1 MKNNN
6 EYNKLII
13 RMIKYK
19 LIKTV
24 ILFFLLYKVERLK
37 NIKRRIFDNNFIN
50 KINNLESIDIN
61 EKIDLNYIINYKGG
75 SLEPE
80 WDWVKNVSFVYT
92 WVDGS
97 DLDLA
102 NTKSKYNGGQK
113 DVNSR
118 DRSADELRYS
128 IRSLKKYLPWFNG
141 TIYIVTNDQIPKW
154 LNISNNKI
162 KIISHKQII
171 PKYINPTFD
180 SSTIECFLDKIPGI
194 SEIFLYIND
203 DFFFNNYVHPA
214 LFFSSKNFYPKIFR
228 SNIETINKTKVDK
241 FIKDNEIH
249 HIYGASVYF
258 TYQIIR
264 KYFDNNFTYYH
275 MAHNAYV
282 CYRSLFEPFR
292 LYFKE
297 ELKVVY
303 TFRFRCPYKPV
314 TIYLYQMLL
323 LYLNN
328 KLSINTTKQ
337 YENKLIEFR
346 KKIWNSN
353 NLLMNYSFVIIPEE
367 LTNLFIKFSSINDK
381 SQSNYLHFNYFLNN
395 KNILIYNINDK
406 YSCNKSL
413 YEFTEYMITRYPES
427 TEFEKDNYVNLEKK
441 YLNKIIGKDY
451 IFQKPF
457 LNNRKKIKDST
468 FYKMFFNKQNLGYIK
483 EYLDEKNKL
492 TKSKYISN
500 SEQEELYTLFNYRG
514 EKLKKEWKWIK
525 NISIVYLLTE
535 RDINTINLLKYS
547 LRSIEYY
554 LPWFNGKI
562 FIIVQCNLC
571 NLAWVNIMYKNIK
584 IIYPKDFIP
593 KKIQIEYSKEI
604 IEMYLDKIPGI
615 SERFIYLKHNYYFIN
630 YIHPIFFFNKDFYPK
645 YNFGNGFKSK
655 PKKIDPENI
664 SFFKTYE
671 TITKFFGNIYIHNYR
686 YLLDS
691 PISLYRDLFRPVRK
705 IYLKTFFNNSYQNF
719 DLLPLYL
726 LSTFNI
732 YGASQLYYPEYVSGF
747 GDIRNIDFPIMNK
760 SKNILFYGFD
770 ITSDIIIQ
778 KTILNIDKYLGK
790 NFNRLVK
797 PKVLFFSIKL
807 NKKLLKIKIKNMIN
821 YLNKLYKNKSIF
833 EI

>member
-1 MKNNN
+1 MK
-6 EYNKLII
+6 
-13 RMIKYK
+13 KYK
-19 LIKTV
+19 LIKAV
-24 ILFFLLYKVERLK
+24 ILLFLLYNANRLK
-37 NIKRRIFDNNFIN
+37 NIKKRIFDNNFIN

-97 DLDLA
+97 DIDLA

-113 DVNSR
+113 NVNSR

-141 TIYIVTNDQIPKW
+141 TIFIVTDDQIPKW

-194 SEIFLYIND
+194 GEIFLYIND

-275 MAHNAYV
+275 IAHNAYV

-292 LYFKE
+292 QYFRE

-328 KLSINTTKQ
+328 KLSFNSTKE

-346 KKIWNSN
+346 KKILNSN
-353 NLLMNYSFVIIPEE
+353 SLLMNYSFVIIPEK
-367 LTNLFIKFSSINDK
+367 LTNLFTKFSSINDK
-381 SQSNYLHFNYFLNN
+381 SESNYEHFNYFINN

-406 YSCNKSL
+406 YSCKKSL
-413 YEFTEYMITRYPES
+413 YELTEYMITRYPES
-427 TEFEKDNYVNLEKK
+427 TEFEKENYVNLEKK

-457 LNNRKKIKDST
+457 FNNLKNINDTT
-468 FYKMFFNKQNLGYIK
+468 FYKMFFNKQNLDYIK

-492 TKSKYISN
+492 TKSKYISD
-500 SEQEELYTLFNYRG
+500 SEKEELYTLFNYRG

-525 NISIVYLLTE
+525 NISIVYLLSE
-535 RDINTINLLKYS
+535 NDINIINLLKYS

-562 FIIVQCNLC
+562 FIIVQCILC
-571 NLAWVNIMYKNIK
+571 NIAWVNIMNKHIK

-593 KKIQIEYSKEI
+593 KKIKIEYSKEI
-604 IEMYLDKIPGI
+604 IEMYLDKIPEI
-615 SERFIYLKHNYYFIN
+615 SERFIYLKHNYFFIN
-630 YIHPIFFFNKDFYPK
+630 YIHPIFFFNSDFYPK
-645 YNFGNGFKSK
+645 YNFRNGFIRKA
-655 PKKIDPENI
+655 KKNDTERI

-686 YLLDS
+686 YLLDC

-705 IYLKTFFNNSYQNF
+705 IYLKIYFNNIYKNF

-732 YGASQLYYPEYVSGF
+732 FGTSQLYYPEYVSGF
-747 GDIRNIDFPIMNK
+747 GDIRNIDFRLKNK
-760 SKNILFYGFD
+760 SKTILFYGFD
-770 ITSDIIIQ
+770 ITSDIIIK
-778 KTILNIDKYLGK
+778 KTIININKDLGK
-790 NFNRLVK
+790 FFNRLIK
-797 PKVLFFSIKL
+797 PEVLFFSIKL
-807 NKKLLKIKIKNMIN
+807 NKKISKIKINNIIN
-821 YLNKLYKNKSIF
+821 YLGKLYKYKSIF

>member
-1 MKNNN
+1 MNNNN

-13 RMIKYK
+13 PMKKYK
-19 LIKTV
+19 LIKAV
-24 ILFFLLYKVERLK
+24 ILLFLLYSANRLK
-37 NIKRRIFDNNFIN
+37 NIKKRIFDNNFIN

-97 DLDLA
+97 DIDLA

-113 DVNSR
+113 NVNSR

-141 TIYIVTNDQIPKW
+141 TIFIVTDDQIPKW

-194 SEIFLYIND
+194 GEIFLYIND

-275 MAHNAYV
+275 IAHNAYV

-292 LYFKE
+292 QYFRE

-328 KLSINTTKQ
+328 KLSFNSTKE

-346 KKIWNSN
+346 KKILNSN
-353 NLLMNYSFVIIPEE
+353 SLLMNYSFVIIPEK
-367 LTNLFIKFSSINDK
+367 LTNLFTKFSSINDK
-381 SQSNYLHFNYFLNN
+381 SESNYEHFNYFLNN

-406 YSCNKSL
+406 YSCKKSL
-413 YEFTEYMITRYPES
+413 YELTEYMITRYPES
-427 TEFEKDNYVNLEKK
+427 TEFEKENYVNLEKK

-457 LNNRKKIKDST
+457 FNNLKNINDTT
-468 FYKMFFNKQNLGYIK
+468 FYKMFFNKQNLDYIK

-492 TKSKYISN
+492 TKLKYISN
-500 SEQEELYTLFNYRG
+500 SEKHELYTLFNYRG

-535 RDINTINLLKYS
+535 NDIDTITLLKYS

-562 FIIVQCNLC
+562 FIIAQCILC
-571 NLAWVNIMYKNIK
+571 NIEWVNIMNKHIK

-593 KKIQIEYSKEI
+593 
-604 IEMYLDKIPGI
+604 
-615 SERFIYLKHNYYFIN
+615 
-630 YIHPIFFFNKDFYPK
+630 
-645 YNFGNGFKSK
+645 
-655 PKKIDPENI
+655 
-664 SFFKTYE
+664 
-671 TITKFFGNIYIHNYR
+671 
-686 YLLDS
+686 
-691 PISLYRDLFRPVRK
+691 
-705 IYLKTFFNNSYQNF
+705 
-719 DLLPLYL
+719 
-726 LSTFNI
+726 
-732 YGASQLYYPEYVSGF
+732 
-747 GDIRNIDFPIMNK
+747 
-760 SKNILFYGFD
+760 
-770 ITSDIIIQ
+770 
-778 KTILNIDKYLGK
+778 
-790 NFNRLVK
+790 
-797 PKVLFFSIKL
+797 
-807 NKKLLKIKIKNMIN
+807 
-821 YLNKLYKNKSIF
+821 YKNSN
-833 EI
+833 

>member
-154 LNISNNKI
+154 LNISNNKV

-427 TEFEKDNYVNLEKK
+427 TEFEKDNYISQN
-441 YLNKIIGKDY
+441 II
-451 IFQKPF
+451 
-457 LNNRKKIKDST
+457 
-468 FYKMFFNKQNLGYIK
+468 
-483 EYLDEKNKL
+483 
-492 TKSKYISN
+492 
-500 SEQEELYTLFNYRG
+500 
-514 EKLKKEWKWIK
+514 
-525 NISIVYLLTE
+525 
-535 RDINTINLLKYS
+535 
-547 LRSIEYY
+547 
-554 LPWFNGKI
+554 
-562 FIIVQCNLC
+562 
-571 NLAWVNIMYKNIK
+571 
-584 IIYPKDFIP
+584 
-593 KKIQIEYSKEI
+593 
-604 IEMYLDKIPGI
+604 
-615 SERFIYLKHNYYFIN
+615 
-630 YIHPIFFFNKDFYPK
+630 
-645 YNFGNGFKSK
+645 
-655 PKKIDPENI
+655 
-664 SFFKTYE
+664 
-671 TITKFFGNIYIHNYR
+671 
-686 YLLDS
+686 
-691 PISLYRDLFRPVRK
+691 
-705 IYLKTFFNNSYQNF
+705 
-719 DLLPLYL
+719 
-726 LSTFNI
+726 
-732 YGASQLYYPEYVSGF
+732 
-747 GDIRNIDFPIMNK
+747 
-760 SKNILFYGFD
+760 
-770 ITSDIIIQ
+770 
-778 KTILNIDKYLGK
+778 
-790 NFNRLVK
+790 
-797 PKVLFFSIKL
+797 
-807 NKKLLKIKIKNMIN
+807 
-821 YLNKLYKNKSIF
+821 
-833 EI
+833 

>member
-1 MKNNN
+1 
-6 EYNKLII
+6 
-13 RMIKYK
+13 MIKYK

-24 ILFFLLYKVERLK
+24 ILLALLYNANRLN

-97 DLDLA
+97 DIDLS

-113 DVNSR
+113 NVNSR

-141 TIYIVTNDQIPKW
+141 TIFIVTDDQIPKW

-194 SEIFLYIND
+194 SEIFLYMND

-214 LFFSSKNFYPKIFR
+214 FFFSSKNFYPKIFR

-275 MAHNAYV
+275 MAHNAYI

-328 KLSINTTKQ
+328 KLSVNSTKQ

-367 LTNLFIKFSSINDK
+367 LTNLFTKFSSINDK
-381 SQSNYLHFNYFLNN
+381 SESNYEHFNYFLNN
-395 KNILIYNINDK
+395 RNILIYNINDK

-427 TEFEKDNYVNLEKK
+427 TEFEKKNYVNLEKK

-451 IFQKPF
+451 IFQKLF
-457 LNNRKKIKDST
+457 FNNRKNLNDST
-468 FYKMFFNKQNLGYIK
+468 FYKMFFNKQNLDYIK

-500 SEQEELYTLFNYRG
+500 SEKEELYTLFNYRG

-535 RDINTINLLKYS
+535 NDINTINLLKYS

-562 FIIVQCNLC
+562 FIIVQCILC
-571 NLAWVNIMYKNIK
+571 NIEWVNITNKHIK

-604 IEMYLDKIPGI
+604 IEMYLDKIPEI
-615 SERFIYLKHNYYFIN
+615 SERFIYLKHYYYFIN
-630 YIHPIFFFNKDFYPK
+630 YIHPIFFFNSDFYPK
-645 YNFGNGFKSK
+645 YNFGYGFKRK
-655 PKKIDPENI
+655 PKKIDPENL

-686 YLLDS
+686 YLLDC

-705 IYLKTFFNNSYQNF
+705 IYLKIYFNNSYKNF
-719 DLLPLYL
+719 DLMPLYL

-747 GDIRNIDFPIMNK
+747 GDIRNIEFRIMKK
-760 SKNILFYGFD
+760 SKTILFYGFD
-770 ITSDIIIQ
+770 ITSDIIIK
-778 KTILNIDKYLGK
+778 KTILNIDEDLGK
-790 NFNRLVK
+790 IFNRLIK
-797 PKVLFFSIKL
+797 QEILFFSIKL
-807 NKKLLKIKIKNMIN
+807 KKKFLKIKINNIIN
-821 YLNKLYKNKSIF
+821 YLDKLYKYKSIF